1 MALLLKGSG
10 DSEDS
15 LLERLDDRAPGVAR
29 EAPVFDEE
37 PEPQSGALE
46 PTLSDQPFVPTF
58 VSKSANR
65 ADADGNQLARVSAMS
80 PQNAPSF
87 SRSLVDTYF
96 RQMGNV
102 GALSREEE
110 IARLPSAS
118 RPLSG
123 RC

>member
-1 MALLLKGSG
+1 MIARHAWLAR
-10 DSEDS
+10 
-15 LLERLDDRAPGVAR
+15 RLF
-29 EAPVFDEE
+29 FDEE

-46 PTLSDQPFVPTF
+46 PTLSDQPFVPTL
-58 VSKSANR
+58 VSESAANR